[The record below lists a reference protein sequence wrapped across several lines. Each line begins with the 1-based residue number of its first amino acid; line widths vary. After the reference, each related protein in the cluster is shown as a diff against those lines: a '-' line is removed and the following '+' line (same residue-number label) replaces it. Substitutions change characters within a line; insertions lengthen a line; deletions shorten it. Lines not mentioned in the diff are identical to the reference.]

1 MKQKINKKTDGFSL
15 LEVIIA
21 IFVITIGIIGVANL
35 ISYSISSVAVAKSQI
50 IATELAQEGLEIV
63 RNIRDSNWLADI
75 TWNSGLDT
83 CAGGCRVQYNSVGLL
98 ALGGNPVLNI
108 NSNGFYLYDVTKPE
122 TLFRRKITIT
132 DNPDGDI
139 NTPDIKV
146 VSEITWS
153 QRGRSFNV
161 NAEDRLYNWK

>member
-1 MKQKINKKTDGFSL
+1 MKHLNNQKAFSL

-21 IFVITIGIIGVANL
+21 IFVIVIGIVGAVNL

-75 TWNSGLDT
+75 TWNSGLNT
-83 CAGGCRVQYNSVGLL
+83 CASGCRVQYNNSELL

-108 NSNGFYLYDVTKPE
+108 NSNGFYLYDITKPE
-122 TLFRRKITIT
+122 TLFRRKITI
-132 DNPDGDI
+132 I
-139 NTPDIKV
+139 SISAYEIKV
-146 VSEITWS
+146 VSEVDWS

>member
-1 MKQKINKKTDGFSL
+1 MRHIANKKGFSL

-35 ISYSISSVAVAKSQI
+35 ISYSISGVAVAKSQI
-50 IATELAQEGLEIV
+50 IAAALAQEGLEIV
-63 RNIRDSNWLADI
+63 RNIRDSNWLAGI
-75 TWNSGLDT
+75 AWTSGLDT
-83 CAGGCRVQYNSVGLL
+83 CADGCQVQYNSVGLL

-108 NSNGFYLYDVTKPE
+108 DSSGFYLYDVTKPS

-132 DNPDGDI
+132 CIG
-139 NTPDIKV
+139 TPCDSAYEIKV
-146 VSEITWS
+146 VSEVTWS